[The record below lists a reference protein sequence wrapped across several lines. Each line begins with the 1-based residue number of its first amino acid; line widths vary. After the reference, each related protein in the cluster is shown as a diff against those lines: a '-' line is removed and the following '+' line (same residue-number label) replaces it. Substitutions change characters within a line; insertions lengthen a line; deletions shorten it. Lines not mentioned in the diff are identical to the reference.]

1 MKTTGRNISIQLTP
15 DQVGEMYFEAATI
28 PYTRTKEEVWG
39 EIEVWMSIG
48 QVKTHGR
55 ASQLSPGRASQLS
68 PGRASQLSS
77 GRASQLS
84 PGRASLLFAASIII
98 LLGIVGFLGFYTK
111 TITTGNGEHITAT
124 LPDQSTV
131 ILNAQSTLKYYPYRW
146 FVSRNVEFSGEGFF
160 EVTKGRKFVVGSSNG
175 KTVVLGTSFNV
186 FSREAEYKVTCFTGK
201 VKVVSPT
208 ADEVV
213 LTADYHAEI
222 GQNGKILVT
231 KLDDPNQKT
240 GWKESM
246 YNFTSTPLQLVIQE
260 IERQYN
266 ISVILNTNFEFV
278 YTGYFSKDKPVEEV
292 LNLICKPFG
301 LTFVKKSDKQY
312 LISQQ

>member
-1 MKTTGRNISIQLTP
+1 MKTTGRNISTPLTLNQIE
-15 DQVGEMYFEAATI
+15 DKYYAAATI
-28 PYTRTKEEVWG
+28 HYPRTKEEVWG
-39 EIEVWMSIG
+39 EIEVITRD
-48 QVKTHGR
+48 VKTHGFRDVKTHGWRHVETHGR
-55 ASQLSPGRASQLS
+55 ASLLHA
-68 PGRASQLSS
+68 
-77 GRASQLS
+77 
-84 PGRASLLFAASIII
+84 PGRASLLFAASVIV

-160 EVTKGRKFVVGSSNG
+160 EVTKGSKFEVGSSNG

>member
-39 EIEVWMSIG
+39 EIEVITRD
-48 QVKTHGR
+48 VKTHGFRDVKTHGWRHVETHGR
-55 ASQLSPGRASQLS
+55 ASLLHA
-68 PGRASQLSS
+68 
-77 GRASQLS
+77 
-84 PGRASLLFAASIII
+84 PGRASLLFAASVIV

-160 EVTKGRKFVVGSSNG
+160 EVTKGSKFVVGSSNG
-175 KTVVLGTSFNV
+175 KTVVLGTNFNV